1 MQLESRVK
9 KVMLPLMV
17 FAINVTGCGN
27 QMSEE
32 EITRYY
38 CEQWRKGEMTSEFA
52 YYAIPQGFVVNKGAY
67 GRGFAD
73 PKEYEKM
80 LNKKC
85 YK

>member
-1 MQLESRVK
+1 
-9 KVMLPLMV
+9 MLPLMA

-38 CEQWRKGEMTSEFA
+38 CELWRKGEMTSQYA
-52 YYAIPQGFVVNKGAY
+52 YYALEQGIVFNRGAY
-67 GRGFAD
+67 GRGFAV
-73 PKEYEKM
+73 PENYEKK